1 MGANIIYTLIQGRMF
16 LHYISDNNEIGVW
29 AVAIQVAGY
38 FLLLDFGMSGSAGR
52 LLMDHK
58 DDKTSSNYGSMMK
71 TGFVVSFIQG
81 ALILVCGIIAS
92 QWLLPEAVRITGK
105 NFLVTSEASGGQLEL
120 FWSLLMW
127 QCTLAGASFGFRMFG
142 IILETHQ
149 RYDVVNYAQSAGFCV
164 NLLTMWCG
172 FEMELGL
179 YSLVW
184 SNVASTVLVNT
195 WMIAAVW
202 RMKFLPAKGQWGQV
216 SLERFKEI
224 FAYAMDICL
233 VSVGNVLITASQV
246 VVVGWALGLG
256 AAAVW
261 TFTTKTFAMAQ
272 QFISRIYNYSTS
284 ALAEMY
290 VRGEKERLQVRF
302 RDVTALTAAAS
313 IWVTMGVALCNFS
326 FLIIWTGGDRMAWPV
341 ENDFLMGIYIFV
353 ITVTR
358 CHVGLVYLSKELR
371 AMKFI
376 YFAEGIAFVVLG
388 VLLGRWFG
396 FPGIIISGIVTNLTF
411 SGLYG
416 TYRTSKMFHLSIKEI
431 IFIWLARPLRF
442 LFVMFGI
449 FATFRYATASLPIPW
464 QLTANAIITVVLG
477 GYCLWKTGL
486 PDNLQKELGGTLIK
500 LRAKFNN

>member
-1 MGANIIYTLIQGRMF
+1 
-16 LHYISDNNEIGVW
+16 
-29 AVAIQVAGY
+29 
-38 FLLLDFGMSGSAGR
+38 
-52 LLMDHK
+52 
-58 DDKTSSNYGSMMK
+58 
-71 TGFVVSFIQG
+71 
-81 ALILVCGIIAS
+81 
-92 QWLLPEAVRITGK
+92 
-105 NFLVTSEASGGQLEL
+105 
-120 FWSLLMW
+120 
-127 QCTLAGASFGFRMFG
+127 
-142 IILETHQ
+142 
-149 RYDVVNYAQSAGFCV
+149 
-164 NLLTMWCG
+164 
-172 FEMELGL
+172 
-179 YSLVW
+179 
-184 SNVASTVLVNT
+184 
-195 WMIAAVW
+195 
-202 RMKFLPAKGQWGQV
+202 
-216 SLERFKEI
+216 
-224 FAYAMDICL
+224 
-233 VSVGNVLITASQV
+233 
-246 VVVGWALGLG
+246 
-256 AAAVW
+256 
-261 TFTTKTFAMAQ
+261 
-272 QFISRIYNYSTS
+272 
-284 ALAEMY
+284 
-290 VRGEKERLQVRF
+290 
-302 RDVTALTAAAS
+302 
-313 IWVTMGVALCNFS
+313 
-326 FLIIWTGGDRMAWPV
+326 MAWHV